1 MTELSNTD
9 VDMAVL
15 LFVKL
20 QAIPKG
26 QKNT

>member
-15 LFVKL
+15 LSVKL
-20 QAIPKG
+20 QAISKG

>member
-20 QAIPKG
+20 QAISKG